1 VVSSTEIRFYAKPNG
16 DESDIKYRVCAD
28 QSPQLGAQFAFI
40 FAATAWVGITSGVRF
55 GVLNFIGILRVSNG
69 EEGAGLDTIEHG
81 GRAFAGAVRR
91 PSFKLAPPP
100 SNKGLESALTKA
112 GDDEWW

>member
-1 VVSSTEIRFYAKPNG
+1 
-16 DESDIKYRVCAD
+16 
-28 QSPQLGAQFAFI
+28 
-40 FAATAWVGITSGVRF
+40 
-55 GVLNFIGILRVSNG
+55 
-69 EEGAGLDTIEHG
+69 LDTIEHG

-100 SNKGLESALTKA
+100 SIKGLESALTKA